1 MKANVFLI
9 TILSIVLFFTL
20 FSSNV
25 QAQNTQVTVTV
36 SGIKSGKG
44 KIVLNVFKDSDGY
57 EKEHPYKKLQFDKK
71 ALVNGTLVVKCTL
84 EAGVYGITLLD
95 DENSN
100 DKMDKSFIGMP
111 KEGFGFSN
119 FFLEK
124 LKKPR
129 FEDFKV
135 QLKNDNAKID
145 IKVKYI

>member
-1 MKANVFLI
+1 MKTNVFFS
-9 TILSIVLFFTL
+9 TILSIGLFFTL
-20 FSSNV
+20 FSSNIL
-25 QAQNTQVTVTV
+25 AQNTQVTVSV

-57 EKEHPYKKLQFDKK
+57 EKERPYKIFQFDKK
-71 ALVNGTLVVKCTL
+71 ALTNGSLVLKCTL
-84 EAGVYGITLLD
+84 DAGVYGITLLD

-124 LKKPR
+124 LKKPS
-129 FEDFKV
+129 FEDFKI

-145 IKVKYI
+145 IKVKYM